1 MKILSIAALSLLLLS
16 ACGGGGSTTDG
27 TATTPS
33 TTNTASDAT
42 NNAASGSY
50 TAVADLSQALNA
62 PIKIK
67 APNGFKIVSNS
78 GIIQEAIIEA
88 PDYYVQV
95 MSSDAL
101 TTDRKALKAEALLEA
116 KAMKEFTAIVE
127 EGDFGFVY
135 ETTWE
140 GNSKAYNF
148 RYFVVNGTKVLD
160 FRSNSIN
167 NFSKAQVQGMYAA
180 VKQE

>member
-16 ACGGGGSTTDG
+16 ACGGSTSTGDS

-33 TTNTASDAT
+33 TSNSIAGNSST
-42 NNAASGSY
+42 Y

-101 TTDRKALKAEALLEA
+101 TTDRKALKAEALAEA

-135 ETTWE
+135 ETTWDA
-140 GNSKAYNF
+140 NSKGYNF
-148 RYFVVNGTKVLD
+148 RYFVINGAKVLD
-160 FRSNSIN
+160 FRSNSVN
-167 NFSKAQVQGMYAA
+167 NFTKQQVQSMYAA

>member
-16 ACGGGGSTTDG
+16 ACGGSTSTGDG

-33 TTNTASDAT
+33 TSNSSSTAG
-42 NNAASGSY
+42 GSSTY

-62 PIKIK
+62 PVKIK

-88 PDYYVQV
+88 PDYYIQV

-101 TTDRKALKAEALLEA
+101 TTDRKALKAEALAEA

-135 ETTWE
+135 ETTWDA
-140 GNSKAYNF
+140 NSKGYNF
-148 RYFVVNGTKVLD
+148 RYFVINGTKVLD
-160 FRSNSIN
+160 FRSNSVN
-167 NFSKAQVQGMYAA
+167 NFTKEQVQSMYAA